1 MKINQAAEL
10 AGITSKNIR
19 FYEDQGLITPARDS
33 GNGYR
38 DYSMEDVEQLYR
50 IKLLRML
57 GISCENIRRL
67 QSGELDF
74 DKCMDDHITELE
86 KTGSN
91 IEHMKTMCRVL
102 RDEADSLSE
111 VKASVYLERMEEL
124 EKGGAKFVN
133 ARMTDMRKRKTGAII
148 SAIVM
153 IAFVILVL
161 GAMLYFNKTDPAPKG
176 MIAFFIIMAAVIAVS
191 IGYVLKQRIDEVKKG
206 EIDEASKY

>member
-38 DYSMEDVEQLYR
+38 NYTMEDVEQLCR

-67 QSGELDF
+67 QSSELDF
-74 DKCMDDHITELE
+74 DTCMDDRMAELE
-86 KTGSN
+86 KTRSN
-91 IEHMKTMCRVL
+91 IEHMKTMCRML

-111 VKASVYLERMEEL
+111 IKASVYLERMNEL

-148 SAIVM
+148 SAIV
-153 IAFVILVL
+153 IFTFLILVI
-161 GAMLYFNKTDPAPKG
+161 GAMLYFNASDPAPKG
-176 MIAFFIIMAAVIAVS
+176 VIVFFIIVGAVIAVS
-191 IGYVLKQRIDEVKKG
+191 VGYVLKQRLDEVRKG

>member
-19 FYEDQGLITPARDS
+19 FYEDQGLVTPARDAS
-33 GNGYR
+33 NGYR
-38 DYSMEDVEQLYR
+38 DYSMEDVERLCR

-57 GISCENIRRL
+57 GVSCENIRRL

-74 DKCMDDHITELE
+74 DRCMDDHIAELE
-86 KTGSN
+86 KTSSN

-102 RDEADSLSE
+102 RDEVDSLSE
-111 VKASVYLERMEEL
+111 IKASVYLERMKEL

-148 SAIVM
+148 SAIAV
-153 IAFVILVL
+153 ISFLILVL
-161 GAMLYFNKTDPAPKG
+161 GTMLYFDASDPAPKG
-176 MIAFFIIMAAVIAVS
+176 VIAFFIIVGVVIAVS
-191 IGYVLKQRIDEVKKG
+191 IGYVLKQRLDEVRKG